1 MYNKDL
7 QISLYKKE
15 GVTLMEWTFI
25 SLFVVSVLLLIFS
38 ILKTNHAAKV
48 EHKQI
53 DLAHISTM
61 KEINTIQESIRNMEL
76 DMEVVMKE
84 AGVQLSSNEK
94 LFTREVLDLY
104 KRNYS
109 VESIAE
115 MKQVTVS
122 EIEQLLIP
130 YQHLKDEG
138 RKVANEN

>member
-1 MYNKDL
+1 
-7 QISLYKKE
+7 
-15 GVTLMEWTFI
+15 MEWTLI

-61 KEINTIQESIRNMEL
+61 KEINAIQETIRNMEL

>member
-1 MYNKDL
+1 
-7 QISLYKKE
+7 
-15 GVTLMEWTFI
+15 MEWTLI

-38 ILKTNHAAKV
+38 ILKTNHATKV

-61 KEINTIQESIRNMEL
+61 KEINAIQESIRNMEL

-109 VESIAE
+109 VDSIAE
-115 MKQVTVS
+115 MKQVTIS

>member
-15 GVTLMEWTFI
+15 GVTLMEWTLI

-61 KEINTIQESIRNMEL
+61 KEINAIQETIRNMEL

>member
-15 GVTLMEWTFI
+15 GVTLMEWTLI

-38 ILKTNHAAKV
+38 ILKTNHAAIV

-61 KEINTIQESIRNMEL
+61 KEINAIQETIRNMEL

>member
-15 GVTLMEWTFI
+15 GVTLMEWTLI

-61 KEINTIQESIRNMEL
+61 KEINEIHESIRNMEL

-84 AGVQLSSNEK
+84 AGVQLSSDEK

-115 MKQVTVS
+115 MKQVTIS

>member
-1 MYNKDL
+1 
-7 QISLYKKE
+7 
-15 GVTLMEWTFI
+15 MEWTLI
-25 SLFVVSVLLLIFS
+25 SLFVVSVILLIFS
-38 ILKTNHAAKV
+38 IFKTNHAAKV

-76 DMEVVMKE
+76 DMEVVMNE

-115 MKQVTVS
+115 MKQVTKS